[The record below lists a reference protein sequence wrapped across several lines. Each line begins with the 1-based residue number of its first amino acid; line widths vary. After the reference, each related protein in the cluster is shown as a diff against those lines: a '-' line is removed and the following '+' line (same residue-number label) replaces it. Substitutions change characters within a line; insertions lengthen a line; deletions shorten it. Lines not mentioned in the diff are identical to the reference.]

1 LEHFPDSHLS
11 GICIVYFPDIFLTFF
26 GHLFFIG
33 RKKYQTLDFFFL
45 IRNVHFFIKHR

>member
-11 GICIVYFPDIFLTFF
+11 GICIVYFPDIFLTFS

-33 RKKYQTLDFFFL
+33 QTPS
-45 IRNVHFFIKHR
+45 

>member
-11 GICIVYFPDIFLTFF
+11 GICIVYFPDIFLTFS

-33 RKKYQTLDFFFL
+33 WVTGHHWNMQNEKKNKT
-45 IRNVHFFIKHR
+45 

>member
-11 GICIVYFPDIFLTFF
+11 GICIVYFPDIFLTFS

-33 RKKYQTLDFFFL
+33 KSLITYDSVKDTWQITVHKKNFF
-45 IRNVHFFIKHR
+45 